1 MPDWEPAEIPAGSII
16 FCQSGR
22 GRGPSQIRP
31 CRTGIGPS
39 GPEES
44 LYCLRP
50 AEPWPPPSPTLTT
63 PERGPGSTKLGSGG
77 QNRVKRST
85 QRSFP
90 RTSLGL
96 WLWRW
101 RRGCLGRGCGVY
113 GSGRNWRRSRRRDLR
128 LGRTGSLCRTLR
140 HTRHTT
146 ECENYNMHYREQ
158 PKDPDTNE
166 AGTNLETQQNT
177 STIFVE
183 CRTSDVSPR
192 CGAKPSI

>member
-1 MPDWEPAEIPAGSII
+1 MPDWKPAEIPAGSII
-16 FCQSGR
+16 YCQSGR
-22 GRGPSQIRP
+22 GPGPSQIRP
-31 CRTGIGPS
+31 CRTGVGPL

-44 LYCLRP
+44 LRP
-50 AEPWPPPSPTLTT
+50 AEPWPPPP
-63 PERGPGSTKLGSGG
+63 PPHPPHPGAGPGIHQIGFGWP
-77 QNRVKRST
+77 NRVKRST

-101 RRGCLGRGCGVY
+101 RRGCLGRGCG
-113 GSGRNWRRSRRRDLR
+113 GSGAGRNWRRSRRRDLR
-128 LGRTGSLCRTLR
+128 LGRNGSLCHTL
-140 HTRHTT
+140 RHTT

-192 CGAKPSI
+192 CGAKPSV